1 MKTFKYTAR
10 TTNGPASEGVIE
22 ANTQAEAV
30 SLLRGDGLIVE
41 HIEVVAGEHDI
52 DLRIGTQKTK
62 DKTLAV
68 MCNQFAI
75 ILTAGLP
82 IVRSIQLIASQ
93 TEDKTLKVI
102 LQNVS
107 DEVAA
112 GYSLADSFQKHGPG
126 LPATFVESV
135 RAGEQSGN
143 LDVVFRRLSDFYE
156 KQDKA
161 RGKLKSALIYPSFV
175 VVVAV
180 VVVAIIM
187 VVAVPMFKST
197 FESLGGELPIPTKI
211 LIWTSDFMTNYFLV
225 ILGVFV
231 AVFLGI
237 KIGTKR
243 NEDFRLRWAKM
254 ITQLPVIGKI
264 SQMTAASQYAS
275 TMSVMMEA
283 GLPVVRAVEVTSA
296 TLSNYYMS
304 QALAS
309 CGPDLEAGRTLTAS
323 LAKSEAFPQLAVEM
337 TGVGEETGSLE
348 HTLQVIADYYDNE
361 VDTATTNAV
370 NMIEPV
376 MIVFLAVLVMIIL
389 LAVYLPM
396 FTMYDSI

>member
-10 TTNGPASEGVIE
+10 SLNGPASEGVVE

-30 SLLRGDGLIVE
+30 AQLRGDGLIVE
-41 HIEVVAGEHDI
+41 TIQAVSAGHDI

-82 IVRSIQLIASQ
+82 IVRSIELIANQ
-93 TEDKTLKVI
+93 TEDKTLKVV
-102 LQNVS
+102 LGNVA

-112 GYSLADSFQKHGPG
+112 GYSLADSFAKHGPG
-126 LPATFVESV
+126 LPATFIESV

-161 RGKLKSALIYPSFV
+161 RGKLKSALIYPAFV
-175 VVVAV
+175 IVVAV

-187 VVAVPMFKST
+187 IVAVPMFKST
-197 FESLGGELPIPTKI
+197 FESLGGELPLPTKI
-211 LIWTSDFMTNYFLV
+211 LIGTSDFMKNYFLIIAGV
-225 ILGVFV
+225 IAAIFI
-231 AVFLGI
+231 GI
-237 KIGTKR
+237 KVGTKR
-243 NEDFRLRWAKM
+243 NEEFRLRWAKF
-254 ITQLPVIGKI
+254 ITDLPVIGKI
-264 SQMTAASQYAS
+264 SKMTSTSQYAS

-283 GLPVVRAVEVTSA
+283 GLPVVRAVEVTA
-296 TLSNYYMS
+296 NTITNYYMS
-304 QALAS
+304 RALAS

-323 LAKSEAFPQLAVEM
+323 LAKTEAFPALAVEM

-370 NMIEPV
+370 NMIEPI
-376 MIVFLAVLVMIIL
+376 MIVGLAGLVMIIL

>member
-10 TTNGPASEGVIE
+10 SLNGPASEGVVE

-30 SLLRGDGLIVE
+30 AQLRGDGLIVE
-41 HIEVVAGEHDI
+41 TIQAVSAGHDI

-82 IVRSIQLIASQ
+82 IVRSIELIANQ
-93 TEDKTLKVI
+93 TEDKTLKVV
-102 LQNVS
+102 LGNVA

-112 GYSLADSFQKHGPG
+112 GYSLADSFAKHGPG
-126 LPATFVESV
+126 LPATFIESV

-161 RGKLKSALIYPSFV
+161 RGKLKSALIYPAFV
-175 VVVAV
+175 IVVAV

-187 VVAVPMFKST
+187 IVAVPMFKST
-197 FESLGGELPIPTKI
+197 FESLGGELPLPTKI
-211 LIWTSDFMTNYFLV
+211 LIWTSDFMKNYFLIIAGV
-225 ILGVFV
+225 IAAIFI
-231 AVFLGI
+231 GI
-237 KIGTKR
+237 KVGAKR
-243 NEDFRLRWAKM
+243 NEEFRLRWAKF
-254 ITQLPVIGKI
+254 ITTLPVIGKI
-264 SQMTAASQYAS
+264 SKMTSTSQYAS

-283 GLPVVRAVEVTSA
+283 GLPVVRAVEVTA
-296 TLSNYYMS
+296 NTITNYYMS
-304 QALAS
+304 RALAS

-323 LAKSEAFPQLAVEM
+323 LAKTEAFPALAVEM

-370 NMIEPV
+370 NMIEPI
-376 MIVFLAVLVMIIL
+376 MIVGLAGLVMIIL